1 MRQLSDMEASEAALS
16 SAFLRRFCLARLADV
31 TDGAAVVFDHEL
43 RVRFAEGTAMAGAG
57 VMVGRLLPDL
67 MPAES
72 WEKLRG
78 PYEAALTGQATTLD
92 FVSDGTVFSID
103 VSPIELPGEARG
115 ALAVSRA
122 VSEERRSETAA
133 AKRTAG
139 VVSDAQLLGSAFDE
153 SPNGMSAIAPDGHWL
168 RINAAYCRMLGF
180 EPQELTGRS
189 FQDVTYPDDVPADRE
204 FFANALAGGPAISAR
219 EKRYVRKDGSIVWA
233 NVRAELIRD
242 ESGEPLYFVSHLQ
255 DITER
260 RAAQESRR
268 ESDRTLRAVID
279 HMPAIICV
287 KGRDHRYKL
296 VNREFEQVFG
306 VTQDWIIGRSDDEI
320 LPPSRLD
327 DTHAKDLLVLDGG
340 QTTQE
345 EETLIRDGQERVL
358 LRTRFPLLDEH
369 GETHAVCIAATD
381 ITERRL
387 EERSK
392 RERLECSELI
402 YSALAQDRL
411 VLHGQPI
418 IRLVTMQTTSV
429 ELLIRMRKVR
439 GGEELVGPGEFLP
452 AAERFDLISVIDD
465 WVIDHAIDLAS
476 AGHSVTVNVS
486 AKTISD
492 PQQAERIAQTVLA
505 KPGAAR
511 NLVFEITET
520 AVADN
525 VKAAGTFAER
535 LRKLGCAI
543 ALDDFGV
550 GHGTFTYLRHL
561 PVDYLKIDIQ
571 FVRNLLNDDADHQI
585 VEAIIALAKQFNLET
600 VAEGVEDQATLD
612 ELREMGADYAQGYWI
627 GRPSPLPGTERPRN
641 STAPGQ
647 GQRCRFRW

>member
-16 SAFLRRFCLARLADV
+16 SALLRHFCQARLADV
-31 TDGAAVVFDHEL
+31 THGAAVVFDHEL

-72 WEKLRG
+72 WDKLRG
-78 PYEAALTGQATTLD
+78 PYEAALTGQATTFD
-92 FVSDGTVFSID
+92 FLSDGTVFSID
-103 VSPIELPGEARG
+103 VSPIEMPGEARG

-122 VSEERRSETAA
+122 VSEQRRTETETLE
-133 AKRTAG
+133 RTAG
-139 VVSDAQLLGSAFDE
+139 IEGDAQLLGAAFDHA
-153 SPNGMSAIAPDGHWL
+153 PNGMSAIAPDGHWL

-180 EPQELTGRS
+180 DPEELTGSS
-189 FQDVTYPDDVPADRE
+189 FHDVTYPDDVAADRE
-204 FFANALAGGPAISAR
+204 FFAKALAGGPAISQR

-233 NVRAELIRD
+233 SVRAELIRD

-268 ESDRTLRAVID
+268 ESDRTLSAVID
-279 HMPAIICV
+279 NTPAIICV

-306 VTQDWIIGRSDDEI
+306 VSRDWVIGRSDGEI
-320 LPPSRLD
+320 LPASRLED
-327 DTHAKDLLVLDGG
+327 SRAKDLLVLDGG
-340 QTTQE
+340 RTAQE

-369 GETHAVCIAATD
+369 GEIHAVCIAATD
-381 ITERRL
+381 ITDRRL
-387 EERSK
+387 EEHAK
-392 RERLECSELI
+392 RERLQCSELI
-402 YSALAQDRL
+402 YSALAQDRF

-418 IRLVTMQTTSV
+418 IRLATMQTTSV

-439 GGEELVGPGEFLP
+439 GGEELVAPGGFLP

-465 WVIDHAIDLAS
+465 WVIDHAIDLA
-476 AGHSVTVNVS
+476 AGGESVTVNVS
-486 AKTISD
+486 AKTISE
-492 PQQAERIAQTVLA
+492 PAQVERIAQAVLA

-511 NLVFEITET
+511 SLVFEITET

-525 VKAAGTFAER
+525 LTAAGTFAKRVRE
-535 LRKLGCAI
+535 LGCAI

-561 PVDYLKIDIQ
+561 PVDYLKIDMQ
-571 FVRNLLNDDADHQI
+571 FVRDLLSDDADRQV
-585 VEAIIALAKQFNLET
+585 VEAIIGVAKQFNLET
-600 VAEGVEDQATLD
+600 VAEGVEDQATL
-612 ELREMGADYAQGYWI
+612 EKLRGMGVDYAQGYWI
-627 GRPSPLPGTERPRN
+627 GRPMPFPS
-641 STAPGQ
+641 A
-647 GQRCRFRW
+647 